1 MLRRYLPDRGLCY
14 RLGLEIDYVRVMC
27 LYPPA
32 GGLTGVFA
40 PSVCCCCCLPRPP
53 FPLPLSSSSLF
64 AGGQYSKSM
73 GYRRP
78 GTCVCACACVHV
90 CVRVCACVCVCV
102 CVCMCVRACVRAC
115 VCVCVCVCVCWACI
129 YAQAV
134 MTQIHDWSKN
144 RNVALATRC
153 LPCFAATAHILTT
166 VGKHSYIGA
175 NTLTTVVSHSYDCGR
190 QCAQILTTKCSLV
203 WQDSDPNPKIY
214 AWPD

>member
-1 MLRRYLPDRGLCY
+1 
-14 RLGLEIDYVRVMC
+14 MC

-78 GTCVCACACVHV
+78 GTCVCACACV
-90 CVRVCACVCVCV
+90 CVCVCV
-102 CVCMCVRACVRAC
+102 CL
-115 VCVCVCVCVCWACI
+115 CVCWACI